1 MTPYLTLDDI
11 RRASSVAGQHL
22 DSTGKGALFENI
34 TADEW
39 LTVCAIIVNEANKAA
54 GDRIVAAWTIPVG
67 AAG

>member
-11 RRASSVAGQHL
+11 KRASRIAGQHL
-22 DSTGKGALFENI
+22 DQTGKGALFDGI

-54 GDRIVAAWTIPVG
+54 GDRIVAAWTVPVG
-67 AAG
+67 AEG